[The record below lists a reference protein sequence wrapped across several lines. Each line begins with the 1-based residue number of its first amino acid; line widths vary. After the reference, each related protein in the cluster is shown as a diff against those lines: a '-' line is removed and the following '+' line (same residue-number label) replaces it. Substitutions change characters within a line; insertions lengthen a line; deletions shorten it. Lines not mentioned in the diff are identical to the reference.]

1 MNFRKGRSEM
11 IIEEKYIKL
20 RDGRAALL
28 RSPSADDA
36 EEMLGFLKKVS
47 TETNFLLRGADDP
60 LMTLGDEKKYLEKNR
75 GSENDLMIC
84 CFIDDNGT
92 YRLAGSCGL
101 SFGARRKTS
110 HRANLGISV
119 LKEFWSLGIGTAL
132 MEEADR
138 AAREKG
144 ALQIELEFVEGNSRA
159 RALYERCGFRLAG
172 IHPDAFLMPDGTL
185 KNEYLMIKK
194 L

>member
-1 MNFRKGRSEM
+1 MNFRKGRDKM
-11 IIEEKYIKL
+11 ITEEKYIKL
-20 RDGRAALL
+20 RDGRDALL

-36 EEMLGFLKKVS
+36 EEMLGFLKKIA
-47 TETNFLLRGADDP
+47 TETDFLIRGADDP
-60 LMTLGDEKKYLEKNR
+60 LMPLEDEKKYLEKNR

-84 CFIDDNGT
+84 CFIDGNGT

-101 SFGARRKTS
+101 SFGARKKIR
-110 HRANLGISV
+110 HRVNLGISV
-119 LKEFWSLGIGTAL
+119 LKEFWSLGIGTTL
-132 MEEADR
+132 MNEADR

-159 RALYERCGFRLAG
+159 CALYKRCGFRLAG
-172 IHPDAFLMPDGTL
+172 VHPDAFLMPDGTL

>member
-1 MNFRKGRSEM
+1 MNFRKGRDKM
-11 IIEEKYIKL
+11 ITEEKHIKL
-20 RDGRAALL
+20 RDGRNALL

-36 EEMLGFLKKVS
+36 EEMLGFLKKIAV
-47 TETNFLLRGADDP
+47 ETDFLIRGADDP
-60 LMTLGDEKKYLEKNR
+60 LMTIDDEKKYLEKNR

-101 SFGARRKTS
+101 SFGARKKIR
-110 HRANLGISV
+110 HRVSLRTSV
-119 LKEFWSLGIGTAL
+119 LKEFWSLGIGTVL
-132 MEEADR
+132 MNEADR

-172 IHPDAFLMPDGTL
+172 IHPDSFLMPDGTL

>member
-1 MNFRKGRSEM
+1 MNFRKGRNGM
-11 IIEEKYIKL
+11 IIEEKHIKL
-20 RDGRAALL
+20 RDGRDALL

-47 TETNFLLRGADDP
+47 TETDFLLRGADDP
-60 LMTLGDEKKYLEKNR
+60 PMPIEDEKKYLEKNR

-92 YRLAGSCGL
+92 YHLAGSCGL
-101 SFGARRKTS
+101 SFGARKKIR
-110 HRANLGISV
+110 HRVSLGISV
-119 LKEFWSLGIGTAL
+119 LREFWSLGIGTAL

-138 AAREKG
+138 AAREKR
-144 ALQIELEFVEGNSRA
+144 ALQIELEFAEGNSRA

-172 IHPDAFLMPDGTL
+172 VHPDAFLMPDGTL